1 MKFDWQIAV
10 EVVQDNSVQ
19 CVVTSHGKY
28 VAVCLVLPGMILCVF
43 TGLCPPRQVS
53 QICL

>member
-19 CVVTSHGKY
+19 CAFSSRSKY
-28 VAVCLVLPGMILCVF
+28 VAVCLVLPGMTLCDL

-53 QICL
+53 QIC

>member
-19 CVVTSHGKY
+19 CVFLGTVNMLLF
-28 VAVCLVLPGMILCVF
+28 V
-43 TGLCPPRQVS
+43 
-53 QICL
+53 